1 MALTV
6 STTQPNGGTLGDEW
20 YNPSTNEFKK
30 LIATNGTIVNW
41 TTIGIAFPTQG
52 GNVGKALLT
61 DGQTTYWGT
70 VSTSGGATTTTA
82 DVVSPFLLVGM

>member
-30 LIATNGTIVNW
+30 LIATNGTSVNW
-41 TTIGIAFPTQG
+41 TGIGIAFPTQV
-52 GNVGKALLT
+52 GNAGKVLTT
-61 DGQTTYWGT
+61 DG
-70 VSTSGGATTTTA
+70 TTTTWA
-82 DVVSPFLLVGM
+82 TITSSDVVSPFLLVGM